1 MRILYCNKNDYPFS
15 GTEVYLFDLIRR
27 MDQRG
32 QDTALFSMGHGRT
45 PTFTGRC
52 YRIPHLDFKDP
63 NAGFLKKVRMAAH
76 ALYSPS
82 ARRAM
87 RSCLTDFSPDLA
99 HVRGI
104 YHHLSPSILWEM
116 KAQGIPVLYHVN
128 DFKILCPT
136 YNFVAD
142 GRPCELCSHG
152 AFHHAATKGCYTGPR
167 SSAVVLAAE
176 AYLHKWLRT
185 YERCVDMFLAPSEFV
200 RNKLIAKGL
209 PAQRVEV
216 LPHFQALPADEDLGT
231 DDGYLLYFG
240 RLSPEKGVYELLRAM
255 VRLPHTPLVIA
266 GEGPE
271 RARLEALAKQLNLNH
286 VQFAGL
292 VHGEKL
298 QKLIAGCSFS
308 VFPSHAYETFGK
320 SILESYAWG
329 RPVIASD
336 LGSRRELVQHGVTG
350 LLYSDEDREQLAH
363 SIGFLFARPDL
374 IEKMG
379 GAARSRVKAK
389 HDPEQHIE
397 RLLEL
402 YSRLTSS
409 KKLLAFPATSV
420 SPVPPVLAG
429 WGGAP
434 EPPRP
439 RRGVRVAF
447 IGGRGLASKYSGIES
462 YYEQAGHELARLGHE
477 VTVYCRSYFTPPMP
491 TNMYKGMRVLRL
503 PTIRS
508 KHLETFVHTLLST
521 AHAMVS
527 DYDVVH
533 YDCLGPALFS
543 FLPRLAGKK
552 TVVTVQGLDW
562 QRGKWGR
569 IASLVLRGGEAAA
582 ISSPN
587 ATMVVSRTLQQHYRQ
602 QYNRDTI
609 YVPNGAMLAP
619 RRLPRQL
626 LEWDLLPD
634 NYVLFLGRFSPEKN
648 CHLLINAFENLAF
661 ENQAFEALQTDM
673 KLVLAGGSSHS
684 DSYVKRLRRHESDRI
699 RFLPW
704 VSGSDLEELLSNAAL
719 FVLPSEIEG
728 LSLALLDAMAA
739 GVCVL
744 TSDIPENNE
753 VVEGAGFTFRRGDQ
767 ADLER
772 MLDLLIHNP
781 ELRRQSAVRERER
794 IQTQYL
800 WPAITRS
807 IETVYFNILGWNT
820 GADRASELIQISPS
834 TVPAS
839 PLNRAASAS
848 RSG

>member
-1 MRILYCNKNDYPFS
+1 MRILYCNKFDYPFS
-15 GTEVYLFDLIRR
+15 GTEAYLFDLIHQ
-27 MDQRG
+27 MDKRG
-32 QDTALFSMGHGRT
+32 QETALFSMDHGRT
-45 PTFTGRC
+45 PAFTGRS
-52 YRIPHLDFKDP
+52 YRIPHIDFKDP
-63 NAGFLKKVRMAAH
+63 NAGFLKKVKMAAH

-87 RSCLTDFSPDLA
+87 RKCLADFSPDLA

-104 YHHLSPSILWEM
+104 YHHLSPSILWEL
-116 KAQGIPVLYHVN
+116 KRQGIPVLYHLN
-128 DFKILCPT
+128 EFKILCPT
-136 YNFVAD
+136 YNFVAN
-142 GRPCELCSHG
+142 GSPCELCSHG
-152 AFHHAATKGCYTGPR
+152 AFHHAATTGCYAGPR

-200 RNKLIAKGL
+200 RNKLIASGF
-209 PAQRVEV
+209 PGQRIEV
-216 LPHFQALPADEDLGT
+216 LPHFQALPDDEHLAADE
-231 DDGYLLYFG
+231 GYILYFG

-255 VRLPHTPLVIA
+255 VRLPHTPLIIA
-266 GEGPE
+266 GDGPE
-271 RARLEALAKQLNLNH
+271 RPRLEALARELNLNN
-286 VQFAGL
+286 VLFEGM

-308 VFPSHAYETFGK
+308 VFPSHAYETLGK

-350 LLYSDEDREQLAH
+350 LLYSDGDREQLAH
-363 SIGFLFARPDL
+363 SIGFLFDRPDL
-374 IEKMG
+374 IDKMG
-379 GAARSRVKAK
+379 AAARSRVKAN
-389 HDPEQHIE
+389 HAPDQHME
-397 RLLEL
+397 KLLEL
-402 YSRLTSS
+402 YDRLTSAKRGMS
-409 KKLLAFPATSV
+409 FYAAAEQPH
-420 SPVPPVLAG
+420 
-429 WGGAP
+429 
-434 EPPRP
+434 P
-439 RRGVRVAF
+439 RRSVRVAF
-447 IGGRGLASKYSGIES
+447 IGGRGVVSKYSGIES

-477 VTVYCRSYFTPPMP
+477 VTVYCRSYFTPPID
-491 TNMYKGMRVLRL
+491 THNGMRVRRL

-508 KHLETFVHTLLST
+508 KHLETLVHTLLST
-521 AHAMVS
+521 AHAMTS

-533 YDCLGPALFS
+533 YHCLGPALFS

-569 IASLVLRGGEAAA
+569 IASRILRWGEAAA
-582 ISSPN
+582 VSAPD

-602 QYNRDTI
+602 QYKRDTI
-609 YVPNGAMLAP
+609 YVPNGATVAP
-619 RRLPRQL
+619 RRLPRKL
-626 LEWDLLPD
+626 IEWDLLAD

-648 CHLLINAFENLAF
+648 CHLLINAFENLH
-661 ENQAFEALQTDM
+661 TDM

-684 DSYVKRLRRHESDRI
+684 DSYVKSLRRHESDKI

-719 FVLPSEIEG
+719 FVLPSELEG

-753 VVEGAGFTFRRGDQ
+753 VVDGAGFTFHRGDQ

-772 MLDLLIHNP
+772 MLDLLVHNP
-781 ELRRQSAVRERER
+781 EVRRQSAVRERQR
-794 IQTQYL
+794 IQGQYL
-800 WPAITRS
+800 WPEIARS
-807 IETVYFNILGWNT
+807 IEKSLLQRT
-820 GADRASELIQISPS
+820 GLEPKRACAE
-834 TVPAS
+834 
-839 PLNRAASAS
+839 
-848 RSG
+848 